1 MVIDYI
7 YYKFFQ
13 AALKSSVKDIPHV
26 AASAW
31 LGGIIAANI
40 FVVVGFLAKITETSL
55 IFSSPQQGGW
65 MAAVLIVIA
74 FLYYGKDRRDM
85 ALKKY
90 SEETNRQRVK
100 GNVIVSVY
108 VGLSFLLIFAV
119 AFFKPGYL
127 PR

>member
-74 FLYYGKDRRDM
+74 LLYYGKDRRDM

-90 SEETNRQRVK
+90 SDETNRQRVK

-119 AFFKPGYL
+119 AFFKPWYL

>member
-1 MVIDYI
+1 MVIDYV

-13 AALKSSVKDIPHV
+13 AALKSSVKDIPHI

-40 FVVVGFLAKITETSL
+40 FVVVGFLAKVTEKPL

-74 FLYYGKDRRDM
+74 LVYYGKGRRYKT
-85 ALKKY
+85 LEKY
-90 SEETNRQRVK
+90 SSETNKQRIK

-119 AFFKPGYL
+119 AFYRPGY
-127 PR
+127 